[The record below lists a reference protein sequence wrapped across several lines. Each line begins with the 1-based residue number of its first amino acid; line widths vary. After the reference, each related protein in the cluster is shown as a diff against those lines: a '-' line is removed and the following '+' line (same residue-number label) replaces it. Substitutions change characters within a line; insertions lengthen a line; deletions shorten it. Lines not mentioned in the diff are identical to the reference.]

1 MNVPLLDLGPMLE
14 EQRQEIIEKVIEV
27 VESTRY
33 IQGPEVEGLEEEM
46 CSYCK
51 VTGAVGVSSGTDALA
66 GIAYGAGGWSWRS
79 GPDNALLIFCHHGG
93 DYPTRSNPCVR

>member
-14 EQRQEIIEKVIEV
+14 EQRQEIIEKVVEV

-46 CSYCK
+46 CRYCK
-51 VTGAVGVSSGTDALA
+51 VTGAVGVSSGTDALLVSLMA
-66 GIAYGAGGWSWRS
+66 LGVGPGDLVLTTPYSFFATMGVIIRLGA
-79 GPDNALLIFCHHGG
+79 
-93 DYPTRSNPCVR
+93 TPCVR